1 MVPEIWSVTDIIFVI
16 LDHFLHFYPPM
27 DQDNQNFEKNKKTP
41 GNIIILNRC
50 NINHNHIWLLR
61 YRAQQTEFFVILEHF
76 LHFKPPKNPKNQNFE
91 KLKKTLEISSFYKSV
106 PKIMITCYTVP

>member
-50 NINHNHIWLLR
+50 NINHNHIWFLR
-61 YRAQQTEFFVILEHF
+61 YRARQTEFFVILEHF
-76 LHFKPPKNPKNQNFE
+76 LHFKPPKTPKSQNFE
-91 KLKKTLEISSFYKSV
+91 KL
-106 PKIMITCYTVP
+106 